1 MPWEVL
7 LVDNGS
13 TDGTALVAR
22 SCWTNAPA
30 PLRIVNERRPGV
42 RYARERGLI
51 EANYAFIGFVD
62 DDNWV
67 ACDWVRTAYEII
79 SSDPCL
85 GALGSIR
92 TPVCEVSPP
101 SWFVKFH
108 STYAI
113 LTDCEFTRIQ
123 EPLQYLPTAGLCIRR
138 AAWEKLIQNG
148 FRLRLT
154 GSIGKSSHGG
164 EDVEITKALLLSGWR
179 MRIDQRLRLQHFMP
193 GNRLQWRYLRKLQRN
208 YSVSDV
214 VLDAYSTHSLSLN
227 AGLRRW
233 LSDRWWFQLLRSLIR
248 MAKQPRAVTAAL
260 LFTGEGRDDIIE
272 MEIQFGRVL
281 GLLRF
286 NTRYGALRREI
297 RSATWRQLANSREYV
312 VDDGRTNTE

>member
-1 MPWEVL
+1 
-7 LVDNGS
+7 
-13 TDGTALVAR
+13 
-22 SCWTNAPA
+22 
-30 PLRIVNERRPGV
+30 
-42 RYARERGLI
+42 
-51 EANYAFIGFVD
+51 
-62 DDNWV
+62 
-67 ACDWVRTAYEII
+67 
-79 SSDPCL
+79 
-85 GALGSIR
+85 
-92 TPVCEVSPP
+92 
-101 SWFVKFH
+101 
-108 STYAI
+108 
-113 LTDCEFTRIQ
+113 
-123 EPLQYLPTAGLCIRR
+123 
-138 AAWEKLIQNG
+138 
-148 FRLRLT
+148 
-154 GSIGKSSHGG
+154 
-164 EDVEITKALLLSGWR
+164 